1 MLLLLLEILLGAE
14 EVEREKP
21 GGGVLHTRGSP
32 REPDSTGSSVGSSS
46 AEGAEPAEV
55 EAAAAAGPEVEAEVA
70 EAEAEVTVAEGAVAE
85 AGFN

>member
-1 MLLLLLEILLGAE
+1 MGAE
-14 EVEREKP
+14 VLERGKPP
-21 GGGVLHTRGSP
+21 GGGVLHNTRGSP

>member
-1 MLLLLLEILLGAE
+1 MLLLLLEIFLGAE

-55 EAAAAAGPEVEAEVA
+55 EAAAAEAAGPEVEAEV
-70 EAEAEVTVAEGAVAE
+70 AEAEVTVAEGAVAE